1 MHDQYAIIPPEDQQT
16 DSEIE
21 RRRPDANDSEI
32 SPIVSKILFGINF
45 NIGSCVHARN
55 LTLSMNNP
63 LRSL

>member
-32 SPIVSKILFGINF
+32 SPIVSRILFRINF
-45 NIGSCVHARN
+45 K
-55 LTLSMNNP
+55 LTKQSSNSIAIFFLF
-63 LRSL
+63 